1 MYATAISSG
10 DFNGY
15 TGHVPARNESKKRWN
30 LSQKR
35 YWLTV
40 HTDKN
45 CNGDVT
51 RKVKK
56 KNKTWVSLKSENFY
70 ARIVERPKFS
80 FFSFHYSQ

>member
-35 YWLTV
+35 YWLTIY
-40 HTDKN
+40 TDKN

-56 KNKTWVSLKSENFY
+56 KKLSFIEIW
-70 ARIVERPKFS
+70 KFLRKDNWKAKV
-80 FFSFHYSQ
+80 FFFFFFPFVI